1 MKQEQTCSR
10 AMRAVMS
17 VLLSAAVL
25 LSALMAVSPA
35 LHKLL
40 HNDANQASHECVVT
54 MMQKQQ
60 VCGDSPA
67 PLLIGFTP
75 QFTFAPTTSPAKA
88 WSQFDY
94 ASAPSRAP
102 PAVLL

>member
-1 MKQEQTCSR
+1 
-10 AMRAVMS
+10 MS
-17 VLLSAAVL
+17 LLLIAAVL

-35 LHKLL
+35 LHQLF

-60 VCGDSPA
+60 VCGDAPA
-67 PLLIGFTP
+67 PLLLGFTP
-75 QFTFAPTTSPAKA
+75 LFTFATVSSPATT

-94 ASAPSRAP
+94 ASAPGRAP
-102 PAVLL
+102 PVVLL

>member
-1 MKQEQTCSR
+1 MKQEQTWNR
-10 AMRAVMS
+10 ALRAVMS
-17 VLLSAAVL
+17 LLLSAAIL

-35 LHKLL
+35 LHQLL
-40 HNDANQASHECVVT
+40 HDDANQASHECVVT

-67 PLLIGFTP
+67 PLVLGLHS
-75 QFTFAPTTSPAKA
+75 TFYFRTTSSSVSA

-94 ASAPSRAP
+94 ASAPGRAP
-102 PAVLL
+102 PVVLL